1 MGGGLVMSALA
12 TLSQGLAATRF
23 KGERMK
29 QQLTYEDVY
38 KLKKRTA
45 AINFFNQQYLDAL
58 GVKSPSMEM
67 KKHQHK
73 FDDVI
78 EDYGLP
84 TTLMYIEVW
93 FEQASEGFKV
103 SREMKT
109 RSIAAFLGCIPNI
122 QVLKEVQNANEKGLQ
137 SRYKEILQRAN

>member
-1 MGGGLVMSALA
+1 MGGGLVMSAFANSPESWQLLA
-12 TLSQGLAATRF
+12 D
-23 KGERMK
+23 KEIDIK
-29 QQLTYEDVY
+29 QQLTYDDII

-45 AINFFNQQYLDAL
+45 AINFFNQQYLDAI

-93 FEQASEGFKV
+93 FEKSGETFKV
-103 SREMKT
+103 NSNMKT
-109 RSIAAFLGCIPNI
+109 RSIAAFLGCIPYI

-137 SRYKEILQRAN
+137 KRYIEILQQIN